1 MALDNSSL
9 EDRLAAQFKCGQPLV
24 VEDALELI
32 GELLASW
39 QTNGIPVNEDIIGTT
54 PQTPTFDAVV
64 ASGSVAAGAK
74 SVSFTSSADFAG
86 SILGTPFPP
95 NSSIGFSAQNGKSL
109 SALVYTRSA
118 GTLYIAKVV

>member
-39 QTNGIPVNEDIIGTT
+39 QTNGIPINEDIAAAD
-54 PQTPTFDAVV
+54 PQTPTFIAAVL
-64 ASGSVAAGAK
+64 SGTVAAGAK

-86 SILGTPFPP
+86 SILGTTFPP
-95 NSSIGFSAQNGKSL
+95 NSSIGFAAQDGHSL